1 MIKNTRR
8 NVSIYRQEENYSM
21 IPNPFYPKLVL
32 VAVIGLA
39 YGNTFL
45 NAFHFDDIPSIL
57 EKPWIRGL
65 DKIPQFLFSFF
76 QRPLVILSFN
86 INYAFSEFSVWS
98 YHLFNIIF
106 HVLATLLVYQLAHRV
121 LDYLKEFSP
130 QKGFA
135 FFPFYVAMIF
145 ALHPLNT
152 QSVTYISSRSSL
164 LVTVFYLGSLIL
176 FFKGFKTWKETGRKG
191 WGHFLGSGICF
202 LLGGFSKET
211 IVTLPAML
219 FLFHFY
225 FISRETPKAWIATNA
240 KWIFLLAIPL
250 LAFVGYKQLAAGG
263 LLSAS
268 SAYLQ
273 PGTWFLTQTSV
284 VPFEYFRKM
293 LFPFNMN
300 IDIDFP
306 ILSDWLQ
313 SESWLGMVV
322 LGLFIIFWVRIS
334 SHSSETDSLEAGRRC
349 VGFGMAW
356 ILLTLLPTSSFIPLL
371 DVAVEHRTY
380 LPVVG
385 FVFMFAGG
393 FGCVRTW
400 CKEVSPRFSFPA
412 TKLVNSCAVLI
423 LLCFSIGVIIRNGD
437 WKDEVT
443 LWTDAKKKSP
453 NLVRPYN
460 NVGEAYDKLGKYDEA
475 IVEFEGALKIEPNYF
490 FGLNNLGNIYGKQRK
505 LPQAIGYFQRAL
517 EQKPDYS
524 PAHYN
529 LARAFHL
536 TGKRQEAAESY
547 RKAIKSNPYFEQ
559 AFYNLAFL
567 AMELSLFDEAIQNF
581 KKFLAMQPNHSK
593 AHFGLGNGLMMKG
606 HLDLALA
613 EYRKSA
619 QLDPQ
624 FAFPYLN
631 MANIQMQTKNIP
643 AAIENFEKA
652 LSINP
657 TMPAVHLS
665 LGMVYHQFHGNK
677 EKALGHLKESLHLA
691 PDQPRAKFI
700 RSLILKMENKQP
712 T

>member
-1 MIKNTRR
+1 LIKNTRR

-86 INYAFSEFSVWS
+86 INYAVSEFSVWS

-106 HVLATLLVYQLAHRV
+106 HVLATLLVYQLAHRA

-176 FFKGFKTWKETGRKG
+176 FFKGFKPWKETGRKR

-559 AFYNLAFL
+559 AFYNLAYL

-631 MANIQMQTKNIP
+631 IANIQMQTKNIP

-700 RSLILKMENKQP
+700 RSLILKMDNKQP

>member
-1 MIKNTRR
+1 ML
-8 NVSIYRQEENYSM
+8 
-21 IPNPFYPKLVL
+21 PNPFLQKLIL
-32 VAVIGLA
+32 VAVIALV
-39 YGNTFL
+39 YGNTL
-45 NAFHFDDIPSIL
+45 QNSFHFDDIPSIL
-57 EKPWIRGL
+57 EKPWVRGL
-65 DKIPQFLFSFF
+65 DKIPEFIFSIF

-86 INYAFSEFSVWS
+86 INYAISEFEVWS

-106 HVLATLLVYQLAHRV
+106 HILVTLLVYQFAQRV
-121 LDYLKEFSP
+121 LGFLQDLKP
-130 QKGFA
+130 QKSPT
-135 FFPFYVAMIF
+135 FFPFFAALIV

-152 QSVTYISSRSSL
+152 QSVTYISSRSSV
-164 LVTVFYLGSLIL
+164 LVTVFYLGALIL
-176 FFKGFKTWKETGRKG
+176 FFKGFKIWKETGEKG
-191 WGHFLGSGICF
+191 WSCFFGSGICF

-211 IVTLPAML
+211 IVTFPAML

-225 FISRETPKAWIATNA
+225 FISREKPGAWIATYA

-250 LAFVGYKQLAAGG
+250 LALVAYKQFMSDG

-268 SAYLQ
+268 SAHLH
-273 PGTWFLTQTSV
+273 PATWFLTQTAV
-284 VPFEYFRKM
+284 IPFEYFRKM

-306 ILSDWLQ
+306 ILNEVTQ
-313 SESWLGMVV
+313 PENWLGIVV
-322 LGLFIIFWVRIS
+322 LGLFIFFWIQVSRR
-334 SHSSETDSLEAGRRC
+334 SSEPDPIEADRRC

-356 ILLTLLPTSSFIPLL
+356 ILLTLMPTSSFVPLL

-380 LPVVG
+380 LPMIG
-385 FVFMFAGG
+385 FAFMIAGG
-393 FGCVRTW
+393 IGCLRNWYEGV
-400 CKEVSPRFSFPA
+400 FP
-412 TKLVNSCAVLI
+412 TNRLIPFCAVII
-423 LLCFSIGVIIRNGD
+423 LLCFSIGVMTRNGD
-437 WKDEVT
+437 WIDEVT
-443 LWTDAKKKSP
+443 LWKDAKKKSP

-475 IVEFEGALKIEPNYF
+475 IIEFESALKINPNYF

-505 LPQAIGYFQRAL
+505 LPEAIGYFQRAL

-559 AFYNLAFL
+559 AFYNLAYL
-567 AMELSLFDEAIQNF
+567 AMELSQFDEAILNF
-581 KKFLAMQPNHSK
+581 NKFLTMQPNHSK

-606 HLDLALA
+606 QLDLALA

-619 QLDPQ
+619 ELDPA

-631 MANIQMQTKNIP
+631 IANIQMQTKNIP

-652 LSINP
+652 LKINP
-657 TMPAVHLS
+657 ALPAVHVN
-665 LGMVYHQFHGNK
+665 LGMIYQKFLGNQ
-677 EKALGHLKESLHLA
+677 EKALMHLKESLRLA
-691 PDQPRAKFI
+691 PNQPKAESI
-700 RSLILKMENKQP
+700 RSLIQSMENKQP

>member
-1 MIKNTRR
+1 LIKNTRR

-176 FFKGFKTWKETGRKG
+176 FFKGFKPWKETGRKG

-631 MANIQMQTKNIP
+631 IANIQMQTKNIP

-700 RSLILKMENKQP
+700 RSLILEMENKQP

>member
-86 INYAFSEFSVWS
+86 LNYAVSEFSVWS

-437 WKDEVT
+437 WKDEVI

-559 AFYNLAFL
+559 AFYNLAYL

-700 RSLILKMENKQP
+700 RSLILEMENKQP

>member
-176 FFKGFKTWKETGRKG
+176 FFKGFKTWKETRRKG

-559 AFYNLAFL
+559 AFYNLAYL

-700 RSLILKMENKQP
+700 RSLILEMENKQP

>member
-1 MIKNTRR
+1 M
-8 NVSIYRQEENYSM
+8 Y
-21 IPNPFYPKLVL
+21 PNPFFQKLIL
-32 VAVIGLA
+32 VTVIGLV

-45 NAFHFDDIPSIL
+45 NSFHFDDIPSIL
-57 EKPWIRGL
+57 EKPWIRGM
-65 DKIPQFLFSFF
+65 DKIPQFIFSFL

-86 INYAFSEFSVWS
+86 INYAISQFEVWS
-98 YHLFNIIF
+98 YHLFNIVF
-106 HVLATLLVYQLAHRV
+106 HIVATLLVFQLVKVV
-121 LDYLKEFSP
+121 LGFLKEFSA
-130 QKGFA
+130 QKNYA
-135 FFPFYVAMIF
+135 FLPFFSAMFF

-152 QSVTYISSRSSL
+152 QSVTYISSRSSVL
-164 LVTVFYLGSLIL
+164 ATLFYLGALIL
-176 FFKGFKTWKETGRKG
+176 FFKGFKTWKETGRKE
-191 WGHFLGSGICF
+191 WGQFLGSGICF
-202 LLGGFSKET
+202 MLGGFSKET

-225 FISRETPKAWIATNA
+225 FISRKTLKVWISTYA

-250 LAFVGYKQLAAGG
+250 LAFVGYKQFVAGG

-268 SAYLQ
+268 AAHL
-273 PGTWFLTQTSV
+273 PPATWFLTQTSV

-300 IDIDFP
+300 IDIGFP
-306 ILSDWLQ
+306 ILTDWLQ
-313 SESWLGMVV
+313 MENGLGIIA
-322 LGLFIIFWVRIS
+322 LGLFIFFWIQLSNRS
-334 SHSSETDSLEAGRRC
+334 SKPDSLEVERRF

-380 LPVVG
+380 LPMVG
-385 FVFMFAGG
+385 FVFLAAGA
-393 FGCVRTW
+393 FGYVRAW
-400 CKEVSPRFSFPA
+400 DILPAPSFPEK
-412 TKLVNSCAVLI
+412 KLVHSCAILI
-423 LLCFSIGVIIRNGD
+423 LLSFSTGVMVRNGD

-443 LWTDAKKKSP
+443 LWSDAKKKSP

-475 IVEFEGALKIEPNYF
+475 IREFEGALKIDPNYF

-505 LPQAIGYFQRAL
+505 LPEAISYFQRAL

-529 LARAFHL
+529 IARAFHL

-559 AFYNLAFL
+559 AFYNLAYL
-567 AMELSLFDEAIQNF
+567 SMELSRFDEAIQNF
-581 KKFLAMQPNHSK
+581 NKFLVMQPNHSK

-606 HLDLALA
+606 QLDLALA

-619 QLDPQ
+619 ELDPS

-631 MANIQMQTKNIP
+631 IANIQMQTKNIP

-652 LSINP
+652 LGINP
-657 TMPAVHLS
+657 SMPAVHLS
-665 LGMVYHQFHGNK
+665 LGMVYHQALGNQ
-677 EKALGHLKESLHLA
+677 EKALSHLKESLRLA
-691 PDQPRAKFI
+691 PNQPRAKSI
-700 RSLILKMENKQP
+700 QSLIQNMENKQP